1 MSWGVG
7 VTGELGGTESI
18 ERMQESHIPYLNN
31 NVNSNTMHPRKKG
44 SEKQTSYYED
54 EGRFMFNFFSF

>member
-44 SEKQTSYYED
+44 SEKQNYIIL
-54 EGRFMFNFFSF
+54 